1 MLLAQAQQL
10 TDKLQELFPRW
21 TPTQTEI
28 EEWER
33 VFLEI
38 ENYDDAHEALT
49 RYWRSTKR
57 LTPIPAT
64 FIAVHKGLLKD
75 KGKDRKTDKS
85 GNNGY
90 LGFYLYRRDT
100 DTKRPIYHSDP
111 DKIRQQFGIFDYA
124 EKLRQR
130 FERIYGGQWQV
141 IFDEQEQQQGEI
153 RQVEDDIPF

>member
-1 MLLAQAQQL
+1 MLLTEAQQL

-38 ENYDDAHEALT
+38 ENYDDASEALT
-49 RYWRSTKR
+49 RYWRSAKR
-57 LTPIPAT
+57 LTPEPARL
-64 FIAVHKGLLKD
+64 IAIHRALLKD
-75 KGKDRKTDKS
+75 KGKQQKTDKS
-85 GNNGY
+85 SDNNY

-111 DKIRQQFGIFDYA
+111 DKIRQQYGIFDFA

-141 IFDEQEQQQGEI
+141 VFDQDEQEQPE
-153 RQVEDDIPF
+153 EDDIPF